1 MNDKVNTNE
10 NSDKELLKLVKKE
23 KSFFGEVY
31 KRYYKKIF
39 NYIRRRVE
47 SKSICEDLTSE
58 VFEKAYNAIDDFKW
72 QGISI
77 SAWLF
82 RIAKNLLTDYY
93 RKSGRIGEI
102 ISLSEIESFLE
113 GNERS
118 LYSDYI
124 KDEEENVLY
133 NTLREFNEKEQYLLY
148 YKFFEDLT
156 NKEISKIVGISES
169 NVGTKLYRI
178 RKKLKIILQSSNIFK

>member
-39 NYIRRRVE
+39 NYIRRRVK

-102 ISLSEIESFLE
+102 ISLS
-113 GNERS
+113 
-118 LYSDYI
+118 
-124 KDEEENVLY
+124 
-133 NTLREFNEKEQYLLY
+133 
-148 YKFFEDLT
+148 
-156 NKEISKIVGISES
+156 
-169 NVGTKLYRI
+169 
-178 RKKLKIILQSSNIFK
+178 